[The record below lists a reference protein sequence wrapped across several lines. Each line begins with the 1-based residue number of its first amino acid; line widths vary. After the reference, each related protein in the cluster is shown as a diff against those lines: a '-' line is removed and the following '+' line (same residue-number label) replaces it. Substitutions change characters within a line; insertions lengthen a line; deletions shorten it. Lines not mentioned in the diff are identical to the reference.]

1 MIFKVLSIFKK
12 LETLSELLHICE
24 LKVLGKILCIRC
36 YVELEYEDLIFLT

>member
-24 LKVLGKILCIRC
+24 LKVHGNFVFDATLCSNMKTLL
-36 YVELEYEDLIFLT
+36 V